1 MNRDEKAISRI
12 LFKLKI
18 HEANGNRFED
28 IFVAIMNYLD
38 PAFQAIKPW
47 GNIGDRKNDGYIH
60 DKGVFYQVYAPEEI
74 QNSYPDVIRKLEND
88 LEGLLKQWTD
98 VKEFYFV
105 LNDKYRGINADAA
118 QILKNLIKKHNLVD
132 GGFITSKDLERMLF
146 SLEFDQIVN
155 IIGHIPNPNVLASLN
170 FSIVGEVVN
179 FIMRLPIQS
188 RITNI
193 EFPDW
198 DEKINFN
205 KLSPYTK
212 QFLDIAAQK
221 LGSLNEFLANE
232 SFLADDLQQKL
243 TGLYTV
249 LKQKD
254 WDTAE
259 QYSGDYIFWELVKIC
274 SPKNE
279 SMYESAIITI
289 IAKYFE
295 SCDVFEKNQ

>member
-38 PAFQAIKPW
+38 PTFQAIKPW
-47 GNIGDRKNDGYIH
+47 GNIGDRKNDGYIP

-74 QNSYPDVIRKLEND
+74 QNSYPDVIKKLEND
-88 LEGLLKQWTD
+88 LEGLLKQWTN

-118 QILKNLIKKHNLVD
+118 QILINLIKKHNLVD
-132 GGFITSKDLERMLF
+132 GGFITPKDLERMLF
-146 SLEFDQIVN
+146 SLDFDQIVN
-155 IIGHIPNPNVLASLN
+155 IIGHIPYPNVLASLN

-188 RITNI
+188 RISTI

-198 DEKINFN
+198 DEKIKFN
-205 KLSPYTK
+205 KLSPCTK

-254 WDTAE
+254 WDTGE
-259 QYSGDYIFWELVKIC
+259 EYPGDYIFWELVKIC

-295 SCDVFEKNQ
+295 SCDVFEKNK